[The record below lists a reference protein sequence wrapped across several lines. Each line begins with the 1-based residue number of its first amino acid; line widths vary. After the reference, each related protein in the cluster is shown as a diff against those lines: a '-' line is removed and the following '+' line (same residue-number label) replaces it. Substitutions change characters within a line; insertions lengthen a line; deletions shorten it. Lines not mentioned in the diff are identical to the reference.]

1 MLVTPASLFL
11 LLLLLSYLYTG
22 GKNIFHTF
30 QSLQVKTFGPI
41 YSKSLYFSKKNQ
53 SLFTGDSVN
62 LKSIGYHSWNIYIKK
77 KKYKN
82 IFWKL
87 LKEIKA
93 RWHFRKGIGSRMR
106 IRRFQ
111 AIFNCLNSQIGK
123 TKCRVKDGGFLTFV
137 IKMLSWVMWSKLS
150 CCKR

>member
-77 KKYKN
+77 KNTKT
-82 IFWKL
+82 F
-87 LKEIKA
+87 LK
-93 RWHFRKGIGSRMR
+93 
-106 IRRFQ
+106 
-111 AIFNCLNSQIGK
+111 
-123 TKCRVKDGGFLTFV
+123 TVK
-137 IKMLSWVMWSKLS
+137 SN
-150 CCKR
+150 